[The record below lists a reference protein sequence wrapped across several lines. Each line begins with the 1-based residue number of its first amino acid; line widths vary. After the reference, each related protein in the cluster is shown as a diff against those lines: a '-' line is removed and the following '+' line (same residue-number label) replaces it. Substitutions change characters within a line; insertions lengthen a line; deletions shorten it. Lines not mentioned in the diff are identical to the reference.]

1 MRAQKMK
8 YEVPDEKVMWKDRK
22 RFLGMPLSFTRYQLT
37 PTRLTVSVGLF
48 STHIEETLLYRILD
62 SNLQRNFWQKIFG
75 VGTVMVFAGDRSAQT
90 VTLKNV
96 RESEKVRRLLGEL
109 VEKEREAKRITAREM
124 YGSGFGE
131 LDHDIDGDGIPDNL
145 Q

>member
-1 MRAQKMK
+1 MK
-8 YEVPDEKVMWKDRK
+8 YEVPEEKVMWKDRK

-37 PTRLTVSVGLF
+37 PTRLTVSVGFF
-48 STHIEETLLYRILD
+48 STRIEETLLYRILD
-62 SNLQRNFWQKIFG
+62 SNLQRNFWQKLFG

-90 VTLKNV
+90 IVLKNV

-124 YGSGFGE
+124 YGSGFGQ
-131 LDHDIDGDGIPDNL
+131 LDGDVDGDGIPDNL

>member
-1 MRAQKMK
+1 MK

-75 VGTVMVFAGDRSAQT
+75 VGTVMVFAGDRSAQ
-90 VTLKNV
+90 K
-96 RESEKVRRLLGEL
+96 EK
-109 VEKEREAKRITAREM
+109 
-124 YGSGFGE
+124 
-131 LDHDIDGDGIPDNL
+131 
-145 Q
+145 

>member
-1 MRAQKMK
+1 MK
-8 YEVPDEKVMWKDRK
+8 YEVPEEKVMWKDRK

-62 SNLQRNFWQKIFG
+62 SNLQRNFWQKLFG

-90 VTLKNV
+90 IVLKNV

-124 YGSGFGE
+124 YGSGFGQ
-131 LDHDIDGDGIPDNL
+131 LDGDVDGDGIPDNL